1 MMKFKNKAE
10 YLELRNKMLNEA
22 NSLMQAGKK
31 DDFEA
36 KTAEIES
43 LDNDWETFRI
53 EAANK
58 KSMEDK
64 FSALNLE
71 NAGKAAEGM
80 VIEDM
85 KKAENVLSNENIYKN
100 AYLKKL
106 QGIELDDVEMRAYT
120 SAGASGGAAIPA
132 PLAEEI
138 ITKVKQLAPM
148 LSEITLLQVSGN
160 ISFAVEGAR
169 AGAAIHTE
177 NAAISAEA
185 DTLIKVTL
193 SSYEITKL
201 IQVSKTVSTMSIN
214 AFETWIVDIL
224 AEDIARKIE
233 NQIINGTGSDMAT
246 GIEKANTWGATNS
259 VTVAK
264 AASTTAANVQAL
276 IGLLPGGYDRNAK
289 FVMKKSTLFTEFLP
303 LQDNSKSNIVTREG
317 NQYFVYGYPV
327 LLSDEVT
334 DKEAYFGDFKK
345 MVGNLSEDITIES
358 GFDINT
364 NSFKYLGCAM
374 FDCKPALGEAF
385 VKLVKA
391 TA

>member
-1 MMKFKNKAE
+1 
-10 YLELRNKMLNEA
+10 
-22 NSLMQAGKK
+22 
-31 DDFEA
+31 
-36 KTAEIES
+36 
-43 LDNDWETFRI
+43 
-53 EAANK
+53 
-58 KSMEDK
+58 
-64 FSALNLE
+64 
-71 NAGKAAEGM
+71 
-80 VIEDM
+80 
-85 KKAENVLSNENIYKN
+85 
-100 AYLKKL
+100 
-106 QGIELDDVEMRAYT
+106 
-120 SAGASGGAAIPA
+120 
-132 PLAEEI
+132 
-138 ITKVKQLAPM
+138 
-148 LSEITLLQVSGN
+148 
-160 ISFAVEGAR
+160 
-169 AGAAIHTE
+169 
-177 NAAISAEA
+177 
-185 DTLIKVTL
+185 
-193 SSYEITKL
+193 
-201 IQVSKTVSTMSIN
+201 MSIN
-214 AFETWIVDIL
+214 AFETWIVDML

-246 GIEKANTWGATNS
+246 GVEKANTWGATNS

-317 NQYFVYGYPV
+317 DKYFVYGYPV

-334 DKEAYFGDFKK
+334 EKEAYFGDFKK
-345 MVGNLSEDITIES
+345 MIGNLSEDITIES

>member
-10 YLELRNKMLNEA
+10 YLELRNEMLNEA
-22 NSLMQAGKK
+22 SSLMQAGKK

-36 KTAEIES
+36 KTAEIEN
-43 LDNDWETFRI
+43 LDNDWETFRLD
-53 EAANK
+53 AANK

-64 FSALNLE
+64 FNTLNME

-85 KKAENVLSNENIYKN
+85 GNAANVLSNDTIMKN
-100 AYLKKL
+100 AFLKKL
-106 QGIELDDVEMRAYT
+106 QGKELDDIEMRAYT

-246 GIEKANTWGATNS
+246 GIEKANTWGVTNS

-276 IGLLPGGYDRNAK
+276 IALLPGGYDKNAK
-289 FVMKKSTLFTEFLP
+289 WLMKKSTLFTEFLP

-317 NQYFVYGYPV
+317 NQYFVYGYQV
-327 LLSDEVT
+327 VISDEVT
-334 DKEAYFGDFKK
+334 EKEAYFGDYKK
-345 MVGNLSEDITIES
+345 AVGNLSENITIES
-358 GFDINT
+358 AFDINT
-364 NSFKYLGCAM
+364 NSYKYLGCAM